1 MMYIL
6 IINFKTDI
14 TPDEYEEIAV
24 KDAPI
29 FANISGL
36 KHKYFLFNHET
47 KIFGGCYLWEDK
59 ASLDA
64 YKAGEIYKSIIN
76 NPDFENVK
84 TSKFEVHEQASLTQE
99 KMKK

>member
-1 MMYIL
+1 MYIL
-6 IINFKTDI
+6 IINFKADI

-47 KIFGGCYLWEDK
+47 KIFGGCYLWKDK

-76 NPDFENVK
+76 NPDFENVT
-84 TSKFEVHEQASLTQE
+84 TSEFEVHEQASLIQE
-99 KMKK
+99 NMKN

>member
-1 MMYIL
+1 MYIL
-6 IINFKTDI
+6 IINFKADM
-14 TPDEYEEIAV
+14 TPDEYEEIAC

-64 YKAGEIYKSIIN
+64 YKTGEIYKSIIN
-76 NPDFENVK
+76 NPDFENVT
-84 TSKFEVHEQASLTQE
+84 TSEFEIHEQASLTHE
-99 KMKK
+99 KIKN

>member
-1 MMYIL
+1 MYIL
-6 IINFKTDI
+6 IRNFKADI
-14 TPDEYEEIAV
+14 TPDEYEEIAG

-29 FANISGL
+29 FANIPGL

-59 ASLDA
+59 TSLDA

-76 NPDFENVK
+76 NPDFENVT
-84 TSKFEVHEQASLTQE
+84 TSEFEVHEKASLTQE
-99 KMKK
+99 KMKN

>member
-1 MMYIL
+1 MYIL
-6 IINFKTDI
+6 IINFKADI
-14 TPDEYEEIAV
+14 TPDEYEDIAV

-47 KIFGGCYLWEDK
+47 NIFGGSYLWEDK

-76 NPDFENVK
+76 NPDFENVT
-84 TSKFEVHEQASLTQE
+84 TSEFKVHEQASLTQE

>member
-1 MMYIL
+1 MYLL
-6 IINFKTDI
+6 IINFKADI

-76 NPDFENVK
+76 NPDFENV
-84 TSKFEVHEQASLTQE
+84 TNTQFEVHEQASLTQE
-99 KMKK
+99 KTEK

>member
-1 MMYIL
+1 MGEIL
-6 IINFKTDI
+6 AAAARATPE
-14 TPDEYEEIAV
+14 PDEYEEIAV

-76 NPDFENVK
+76 NPDFENVT
-84 TSKFEVHEQASLTQE
+84 TSEFEVHEQASLTQE
-99 KMKK
+99 KMKN

>member
-1 MMYIL
+1 MYIL
-6 IINFKTDI
+6 IINFKADI
-14 TPDEYEEIAV
+14 TPDKYEEIAV
-24 KDAPI
+24 KDAHI

-47 KIFGGCYLWEDK
+47 KIFGGCYLWKDK

-76 NPDFENVK
+76 NPDFENET
-84 TSKFEVHEQASLTQE
+84 TSEFKVHEQASLTQE

>member
-1 MMYIL
+1 MYIL
-6 IINFKTDI
+6 IINFKADI

-24 KDAPI
+24 KDASI

-59 ASLDA
+59 TSLDA

-76 NPDFENVK
+76 NPDFENVT
-84 TSKFEVHEQASLTQE
+84 TSEFEVHEQASLTQE

>member
-1 MMYIL
+1 MYIL
-6 IINFKTDI
+6 IINFKADI

-36 KHKYFLFNHET
+36 KHKYFLINHET

-59 ASLDA
+59 TSLDA

-76 NPDFENVK
+76 NPDFKNVT
-84 TSKFEVHEQASLTQE
+84 TSEFEVHEKASLTQE
-99 KMKK
+99 EMKN